1 MTIKFIGQQLVALD
15 QIIVADRLRQT
26 SPAGVEAI
34 RESYRETGQQLQ
46 AIQLRKKGGKFYLID
61 GGHRIEAATLE
72 DGWTQLRA
80 DVYECSD
87 DEARL
92 MEIDT
97 NLASASMS
105 ALDTCVFLA
114 ERKTIYERLHPETKR
129 GVAGALAR
137 HHRATEL
144 GSFADTVAEKLRIT
158 PRQVRKIVATGA
170 ALSSEHVTEL
180 RKAPQAV
187 TLKDLQTI
195 VGIGDEKVRSFVVNK
210 LGAGQAK
217 KASAALAEFKVSAGG
232 LKVAPLDPTEQSA
245 LALQQSF
252 VRANKAARRRF
263 VELELD
269 VLKSLIADIED
280 AS

>member
-34 RESYRETGQQLQ
+34 RASYRETGQQLQ
-46 AIQLRKKGGKFYLID
+46 AIQLRKKGDRFYLID
-61 GGHRIEAATLE
+61 GGHRFEAASLE
-72 DGWTQLRA
+72 DGWNDLKA
-80 DVYECSD
+80 DIYECTD

-97 NLASASMS
+97 NLASATMS

-114 ERKTIYERLHPETKR
+114 ERKAVYERLHPETR
-129 GVAGALAR
+129 GGVAGGLAR
-137 HHRATEL
+137 HHSATEL
-144 GSFADTVAEKLRIT
+144 SSFADTVAEKMGIT
-158 PRQVRKIVATGA
+158 PRQIRKIVSTGA
-170 ALSSEHVTEL
+170 ALSGEHVAAL
-180 RKAPQAV
+180 RKAPSAV

-195 VGIGDEKVRSFVVNK
+195 VGIDDEKVRSFVVNK

-232 LKVAPLDPTEQSA
+232 SKVAPLDPTEQSA
-245 LALQQSF
+245 LALQQGF

-269 VLKSLIADIED
+269 GLKALIAEIED